1 MNIAIIFAGGVGRRM
16 RSDAIPKQFLLVN
29 DKPIIIHTL
38 QIFQEHPDIDKIY
51 ISIVPSHY
59 EFMNNLVKK
68 YKLFKVKAIV
78 NGGETSQDSIYNAL
92 RKANEENPTDSIV
105 LIHDGVRP
113 FIQDSVIS
121 ANIDS
126 VKKYGS
132 AITCVPC
139 NETIVEQNEKQS
151 VKVLKRS
158 SLYVAQA
165 PQSFYLSE
173 ILKAHE
179 IQRETVQRYDG
190 LVDSCSIYYNQ
201 GKKVHFVNGNFG
213 NIKVTTPEDVYI
225 LKGLLSYY
233 EASKAFGL

>member
-68 YKLFKVKAIV
+68 YNLFKVKAIV

-113 FIQDSVIS
+113 FIQDSVIN